1 MFSINEWRDRYEV
14 SMKGREPKGDEEL
27 RAGPLSFVRLKVYG
41 HRQGTGYRRLQQAC
55 GKRFMEVFG
64 IFCKLLEIS
73 GDQIRDRRGSLYN
86 EKDEPATTGDLAFMI
101 GIPVEQVEH
110 AISKLF
116 DVDWISCDEQK
127 KSNQKKRTQ
136 HNITQLKAPGISGEN
151 RKPPAKSLKVK
162 HLDSVFL
169 TKIEHDKLVVR
180 FGEKPTAVWIL
191 KLDSYIGSKGKKY
204 KSHYKTIICWSL
216 RDDRTKNQISNGKSR
231 ATEQNYG
238 DQESQ
243 YGQTIEV

>member
-101 GIPVEQVEH
+101 GIPFEQVEH
-110 AISKLF
+110 AVSKLS
-116 DVDWISCDEQK
+116 DVGWLSDDKTPSL
-127 KSNQKKRTQ
+127 NTTQ
-136 HNITQLKAPGISGEN
+136 HNTTQLKAPGISGEN

-169 TKIEHDKLVVR
+169 TKIEHDKLVER

-191 KLDSYIGSKGKKY
+191 KLDSYIGSKGREY
-204 KSHYKTIICWSL
+204 KSHYKTIISWSL
-216 RDDRTKNQISNGKSR
+216 HDDRTKNPTSNGKSR
-231 ATEQNYG
+231 ATEQDYG
-238 DQESQ
+238 DQESK